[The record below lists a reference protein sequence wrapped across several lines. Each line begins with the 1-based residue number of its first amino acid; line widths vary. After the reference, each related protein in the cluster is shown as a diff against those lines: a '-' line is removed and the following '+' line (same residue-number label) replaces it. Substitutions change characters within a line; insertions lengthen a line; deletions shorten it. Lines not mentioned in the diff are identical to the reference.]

1 MHRTRKVLK
10 ASFYSAFVI
19 VAIVMISYLVVH
31 AYANTLEPID
41 FYATMSLLIGI
52 YVAAKLF
59 CWTFLDKDN
68 D

>member
-1 MHRTRKVLK
+1 MHKTRKVLQ

-19 VAIVMISYLVVH
+19 VAIVMIGSLVVH

-41 FYATMSLLIGI
+41 FYATMALLIGI

-59 CWTFLDKDN
+59 CWTFLDKD
-68 D
+68 DE